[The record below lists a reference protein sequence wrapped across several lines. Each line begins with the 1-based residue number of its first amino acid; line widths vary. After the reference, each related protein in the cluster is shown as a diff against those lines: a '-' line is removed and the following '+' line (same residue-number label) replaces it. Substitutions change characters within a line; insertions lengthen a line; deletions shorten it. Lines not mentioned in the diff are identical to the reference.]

1 MNPQELE
8 AYIDARVKEELAKQN
23 GTFQED
29 KGAGNTSSG
38 KTTEQQQQE
47 SYEEARKRIRQ
58 LREQHLIR

>member
-29 KGAGNTSSG
+29 KGAGNTGNS
-38 KTTEQQQQE
+38 KTEEEKAQE
-47 SYEEARKRIRQ
+47 AYDQARERIKQ
-58 LREQHLIR
+58 LRAQHHIR